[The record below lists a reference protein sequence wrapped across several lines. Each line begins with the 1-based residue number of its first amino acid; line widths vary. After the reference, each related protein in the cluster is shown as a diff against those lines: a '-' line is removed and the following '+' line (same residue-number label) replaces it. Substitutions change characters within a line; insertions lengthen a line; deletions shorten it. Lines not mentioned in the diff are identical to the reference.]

1 MNKKLLGIYL
11 NDHLAGSTV
20 GLELAKRARG
30 QNRDSDYGEFLGTI
44 ADEIDADRE
53 TLKGIMD
60 DLGIRKDPAKVAAGW
75 IGEKAGRLKLNGQLT
90 GYSPLSRL
98 VELEA
103 LALGV
108 TGKLALWKSLRLL
121 ADSEPALDRPTLE
134 RLIERAE
141 SHQRGLEERRLTAAR
156 EALGAEA

>member
-30 QNRDSDYGEFLGTI
+30 QNRHSEYGGFLETLVK
-44 ADEIDADRE
+44 EIEADRKALE
-53 TLKGIMD
+53 GIMD
-60 DLGIRKDPAKVAAGW
+60 DLEVRKDTAKVAAGW
-75 IGEKAGRLKLNGQLT
+75 IAEKAGRLKLNGRLT

-98 VELEA
+98 VEIEA

-108 TGKLALWKSLRLL
+108 TGKLALWKALRLL
-121 ADSEPALDRPTLE
+121 ADGEPALDGPALE

-141 SHQRGLEERRLTAAR
+141 RQQRDLEEHRLAAAR
-156 EALGAEA
+156 EALGAAA

>member
-11 NDHLAGSTV
+11 NDHLAGSTM

-30 QNRDSDYGEFLGTI
+30 ENRHSEYGEFLDTL
-44 ADEIDADRE
+44 AEEIDADRE

-98 VELEA
+98 VEIEA

-108 TGKLALWKSLRLL
+108 TGKLALWKALRLL
-121 ADSEPALDRPTLE
+121 ADGQPALDAAELE

-141 SHQRGLEERRLTAAR
+141 RQQRDLEEHRLAAAR
-156 EALGAEA
+156 TALGAGT